1 VWDETNVLFSSDH
14 GEEFGEHGLYFHRNF
29 PYDELI
35 NVPLIVRPAD
45 ESPPAR
51 VDDQR
56 ELLDI
61 APTVCAMHGVDDSDA
76 GFLGTPLYEGGSR
89 DVVALGQPGMDVP
102 AVSVRADGWKYVHT
116 EDSSQLY
123 DLEADPDEQ
132 RDVHDENPRVAARL
146 RRTIPD
152 RLFGRD
158 TKSPRPPENEVGKEQ
173 LEALG
178 YMELRE
184 SDGT

>member
-1 VWDETNVLFSSDH
+1 
-14 GEEFGEHGLYFHRNF
+14 
-29 PYDELI
+29 
-35 NVPLIVRPAD
+35 
-45 ESPPAR
+45 
-51 VDDQR
+51 
-56 ELLDI
+56 
-61 APTVCAMHGVDDSDA
+61 MHGVDDSDA

-152 RLFGRD
+152 RLFGATPNHRVPLR
-158 TKSPRPPENEVGKEQ
+158 TKSIRSNSKRWGTWNCVNQTGRDGWLVPFFVLKISIVRFTV
-173 LEALG
+173 LLVAAFALVVA
-178 YMELRE
+178 MRQ
-184 SDGT
+184 